1 MTKMIATILALLIL
15 PVPCLA
21 QSLTCGRN
29 VIVTG
34 STKTEVLAKCGPPA
48 IRQSEG
54 LGRSSLSS
62 GAGTGRTVVRSM
74 ETWVYNFGRNRA
86 MRILTFE
93 GEELKKIELG
103 SHGYEP

>member
-1 MTKMIATILALLIL
+1 MRMIAIMLALLIL
-15 PVPCLA
+15 PFPCLA

-34 STKTEVLAKCGPPA
+34 ATKAEVLAKCGPPA
-48 IRQSEG
+48 VRQSEA
-54 LGRSSLSS
+54 LDRSSLSS
-62 GAGTGRTVVRSM
+62 GGGTGRKVVRSM
-74 ETWVYNFGRNRA
+74 ETWIYNFGKSRA